1 MVTIFSFIIEYII
14 PAPRTL
20 RTHSLMKKLAFFLFW
35 TLLFAAAYTQ
45 SPLYTSNQNQYFI
58 HGLANAGVGF
68 LRGDWM
74 AQTPDTVP
82 VFNLLVEWTVR
93 IFHTNVLFYVYYA
106 LLMGV
111 YLFSLLGIGDRLFN
125 IRRDRVHRWLFLAG
139 LIALHSAALRYLIS
153 KVAGADWAYV
163 LEDGFAGQRML
174 GPVFEPSVFGVFLV
188 FALYLFIEGR
198 PYLAALAAA
207 AAAVFHPTYAL
218 PAGLL
223 TAGFLLSLYLDTRS
237 LKQPLITGVLAL
249 VVVSPVLV
257 YSFANFWGSSPQAS
271 AEAQQILVE
280 FRIPHHAVISQWFNG
295 PDLVKIFM
303 IAAALWLVR
312 RTRLFPVMLTV
323 TLGCLLLILLQAA
336 TANNTLALL
345 FPWRPTVLLV
355 PLALTVL
362 LATAVNGLI
371 DRTWLSQPAL
381 HRWVNLASLVIILL
395 AVAAGLVRFALDLN
409 RKAGDPASGL
419 YAYVTANLAPG
430 QVFLTPLKM
439 QDFRLATGA
448 PAYVDFKSIPYTDKD
463 VILWYSKVLMTSE
476 FYQDDSCQALDKLR
490 QKAAVGNVNL
500 THIVIESPQAG
511 LSCPGVTQV
520 YQDKHYQLYLLP

>member
-1 MVTIFSFIIEYII
+1 
-14 PAPRTL
+14 
-20 RTHSLMKKLAFFLFW
+20 MKKLAFFLFW

-45 SPLYTSNQNQYFI
+45 SPLYTSNQNQYFL

-68 LRGDWM
+68 LREDWL

-82 VFNLLVEWTVR
+82 VFNLIVEWTIR
-93 IFHTNVLFYVYYA
+93 IFHTNLLFYVYYA

-111 YLFSLLGIGDRLFN
+111 YFFSLVGIGDRLFN
-125 IRRDRVHRWLFLAG
+125 IRKDRVHLWLFLAG

-153 KVAGADWAYV
+153 KAAGVDWAYV

-174 GPVFEPSVFGVFLV
+174 GPVLEPSVFGVFLV
-188 FALYLFIEGR
+188 LAVYLFLESR

-207 AAAVFHPTYAL
+207 ASAVFHPTYAL

-223 TAGFLLSLYLDTRS
+223 TAGLMISLYLDTRR
-237 LKQPLITGVLAL
+237 LKRPLVTGALAL
-249 VVVSPVLV
+249 AVVSPVLV
-257 YSFANFWGSSPQAS
+257 YSFANFWGSSPQTA

-280 FRIPHHAVISQWFNG
+280 FRIPHHAVISQWFSG
-295 PDLVKIFM
+295 PDLVKIGM
-303 IAAALWLVR
+303 VAAALWLVR
-312 RTRLFPVMLTV
+312 RSRLFPVMLAV
-323 TLGCLLLILLQAA
+323 TLGTLLLIVIQAV

-362 LATAVNGLI
+362 LASLVNFLL
-371 DRTWLSQPAL
+371 DRPWLRQPS
-381 HRWVNLASLVIILL
+381 HFRWINLASGMIILL
-395 AVAAGLVRFALDLN
+395 AVSAGCVRFALDLS
-409 RKAGDPASGL
+409 RKAADPASGL
-419 YAYVTANLAPG
+419 YTYVAAHQAPG
-430 QVFLTPLKM
+430 QVYLAPLKM

-448 PAYVDFKSIPYTDKD
+448 PAYVDFKSIPYSDQD

-490 QKAAVGNVNL
+490 QKAAVGNVTL
-500 THIVIESPQAG
+500 THIIIESPQAG
-511 LSCPGVTQV
+511 LSCPGATQV
-520 YQDKHYQLYLLP
+520 YTDKHYQLYLLP

>member
-1 MVTIFSFIIEYII
+1 
-14 PAPRTL
+14 
-20 RTHSLMKKLAFFLFW
+20 MKKLAFFLFW
-35 TLLFAAAYTQ
+35 TLLFAVAYTQ

-82 VFNLLVEWTVR
+82 VFNWIVEWTVR

-125 IRRDRVHRWLFLAG
+125 IRRDRVHRWLFLAA

-188 FALYLFIEGR
+188 LAIYLFLEGR

-223 TAGFLLSLYLDTRS
+223 TAGFLISLYINTRR
-237 LKQPLITGVLAL
+237 LKRPLIAGALAL
-249 VVVSPVLV
+249 GFVLPVLV
-257 YSFANFWGSSPQAS
+257 YSFANFWGSSPQAA
-271 AEAQQILVE
+271 AEAQQILVDV
-280 FRIPHHAVISQWFNG
+280 RIPHHTVISQWFNG
-295 PDLVKIFM
+295 PILVKIGM
-303 IAAALWLVR
+303 IAAALWLIR

-323 TLGCLLLILLQAA
+323 TLGCALLIFVQAI

-345 FPWRPTVLLV
+345 FPWRPSVMLV

-362 LATAVNGLI
+362 LATFVNKLLEI
-371 DRTWLSQPAL
+371 SWLKPPAL
-381 HRWVNLASLVIILL
+381 QRWVNLASVAIIIL
-395 AVAAGLVRFALDLN
+395 AVVAGAVRFALDLT
-409 RKAGDPASGL
+409 RKAVDPASGL
-419 YAYVTANLAPG
+419 YAYVSAHLAAG
-430 QVFLTPLKM
+430 QVYLTPLKM

-490 QKAAVGNVNL
+490 QKAAVGNVYL

-511 LSCPGVTQV
+511 LSCPGVTEV